1 MLANRGARFRKTR
14 RTSGRS
20 RSIGDA
26 LLDNNLAV
34 LSGKET
40 KMANEQTRSE
50 SQSAVRK
57 LTMRELDVVTGGRGT
72 NDPLY
77 PFPPQPSP
85 TFPPVEP

>member
-1 MLANRGARFRKTR
+1 
-14 RTSGRS
+14 
-20 RSIGDA
+20 
-26 LLDNNLAV
+26 
-34 LSGKET
+34 
-40 KMANEQTRSE
+40 MANEQTRSE

-85 TFPPVEP
+85 TFPLVEP